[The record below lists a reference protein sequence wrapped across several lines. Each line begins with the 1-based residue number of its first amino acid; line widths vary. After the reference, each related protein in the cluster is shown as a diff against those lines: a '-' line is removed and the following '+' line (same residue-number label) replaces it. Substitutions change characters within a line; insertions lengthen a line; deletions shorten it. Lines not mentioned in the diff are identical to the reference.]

1 MIRISQWDAAWTQ
14 DSGVSVEAQQAP
26 DVPTQQVD
34 QSTVPA
40 RQRDLVVE
48 VEIVPLTIQVGKL
61 VRLHILMPN
70 QGQAQFLEALIG
82 DIFRRQPASS
92 HLQSLTDF
100 KKLRQFGLCQ
110 RSYRSAQV
118 RMAND

>member
-1 MIRISQWDAAWTQ
+1 
-14 DSGVSVEAQQAP
+14 
-26 DVPTQQVD
+26 
-34 QSTVPA
+34 
-40 RQRDLVVE
+40 
-48 VEIVPLTIQVGKL
+48 
-61 VRLHILMPN
+61 MPK

-92 HLQSLTDF
+92 HFQSLTDF
-100 KKLRQFGLCQ
+100 KEFRQFSLCQ